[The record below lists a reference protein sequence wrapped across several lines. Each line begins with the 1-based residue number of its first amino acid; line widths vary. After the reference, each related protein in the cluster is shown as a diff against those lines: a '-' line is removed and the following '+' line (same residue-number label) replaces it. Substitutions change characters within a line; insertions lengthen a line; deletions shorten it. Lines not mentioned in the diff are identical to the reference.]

1 MANADLVSI
10 VGTKVKLKRAGRN
23 YVGLCPFHQEKT
35 PSFTVDPEKNLFYCF
50 GCQEGG
56 NAVHFLRRTESLDFL
71 PAVERLAEIQGVP
84 VVYAAGQEST
94 QEQKR
99 LSDTDVAYAL
109 LRHATDFYKEQLRA
123 DKTGLSDNLRER
135 GIAEE
140 TARAYELGIAPASG
154 TALWQSLT
162 EDKIRAAALAAKLSP
177 AGKAALLR
185 SLDKDRIRKVAL
197 KLELVR
203 QNEGGDI
210 YDFFRNRMMFPIH
223 DQRKRPIGFG
233 GRRLGDEGPKYIN
246 SAESII
252 FSKSKEFYGQPQALE
267 IKDPK
272 DEMILVEGYTDVLA
286 FGMQK
291 RVLACLGTAF
301 TEEHAQ
307 KLFRYT
313 ANIVLAFD
321 GDDAGSA
328 AALKA
333 VVRCLPFVDDERN
346 LSLLFLPAGDDPNS
360 LLLKGGIQAW
370 EQLKPV
376 SLEEFLLQELRS
388 ATGTDAKTRA
398 IKMLAECLALMPVS
412 YRKTLI
418 HKDAEDL
425 AGISILLPEVKP
437 VKRKFSE
444 RRLSPKSASAEPMPH
459 RLHRMALLFLA
470 DRKLAKETQLYW
482 AKELETAASC
492 ADTEML
498 HKVMHLFEAADH
510 GGDYL
515 YGWLKGCDSYLGP
528 WQGKPPPG
536 RDWIFKD
543 VGRLLLETYKSEL
556 VAATKKSEKDKLER
570 LKKDY
575 IPAVKRKMS
584 RIMHRIEGEQ
594 NTRPC

>member
-10 VGTKVKLKRAGRN
+10 VGTKVKLKRAGRS

-35 PSFTVDPEKNLFYCF
+35 PSFTVDPENNLFYCF

-56 NAVHFLRRTESLDFL
+56 DAIHFLRRTESLDFL

-99 LSDTDVAYAL
+99 LSDQDVAYAL

-123 DKTGLSDNLRER
+123 DKTGLSDDLRER

-140 TARAYELGIAPASG
+140 TARTYELGMAPASG

-162 EDKIRAAALAAKLSP
+162 EDKIRAAALEAKLSP
-177 AGKAALLR
+177 AGKAALLH

-203 QNEGGDI
+203 QNKGGDV
-210 YDFFRNRMMFPIH
+210 YDFFRNRVMFPIH

-252 FSKSKEFYGQPQALE
+252 FSKSKEFYGQPQALD
-267 IKDPK
+267 IKTKDPKKDPK
-272 DEMILVEGYTDVLA
+272 DEMTLVEGYTDVLA

-313 ANIVLAFD
+313 ANIVVAFD

-333 VVRCLPFVDDERN
+333 VVRCLPFVDDDRS
-346 LSLLFLPAGDDPNS
+346 LSLLFSAAG
-360 LLLKGGIQAW
+360 
-370 EQLKPV
+370 
-376 SLEEFLLQELRS
+376 
-388 ATGTDAKTRA
+388 
-398 IKMLAECLALMPVS
+398 
-412 YRKTLI
+412 
-418 HKDAEDL
+418 
-425 AGISILLPEVKP
+425 
-437 VKRKFSE
+437 
-444 RRLSPKSASAEPMPH
+444 
-459 RLHRMALLFLA
+459 
-470 DRKLAKETQLYW
+470 
-482 AKELETAASC
+482 
-492 ADTEML
+492 
-498 HKVMHLFEAADH
+498 
-510 GGDYL
+510 
-515 YGWLKGCDSYLGP
+515 
-528 WQGKPPPG
+528 
-536 RDWIFKD
+536 
-543 VGRLLLETYKSEL
+543 
-556 VAATKKSEKDKLER
+556 
-570 LKKDY
+570 
-575 IPAVKRKMS
+575 
-584 RIMHRIEGEQ
+584 
-594 NTRPC
+594 